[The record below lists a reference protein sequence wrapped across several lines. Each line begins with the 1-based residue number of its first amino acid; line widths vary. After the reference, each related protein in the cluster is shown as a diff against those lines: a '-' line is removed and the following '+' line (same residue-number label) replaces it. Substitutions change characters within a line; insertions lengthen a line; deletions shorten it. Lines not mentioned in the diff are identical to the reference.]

1 MRKFILILV
10 LVIFVLSIG
19 FAAFLVFKSFRHG
32 EEKVVSQNFET
43 TYTSEELKASRSE
56 KQKALIETLQKMFA
70 EGSPGTTFAVSIYD
84 LNNDEGFGFNDE
96 KAIHAASVSKILT
109 ATYAFKEVED
119 GKRSLTDPLGTYTL
133 EWQVEK
139 MINISNNPSWDLLD
153 KTLGLKNQEAYARS
167 IGLTTVKLD
176 GNVMSPKDVRTLL
189 VKLAKKEIL
198 NDFHR
203 DKLFSYMQKTENET
217 MIPQGLPKEI
227 VFYHKSGAFE
237 GEYHDAAYVVHPKNP
252 FILIIFSINRIAP
265 NYEARGAIIAKATKE
280 VAKYFDGL

>member
-96 KAIHAASVSKILT
+96 KAMHAASVSKALT

-119 GKRSLTDPLGTYTL
+119 GKRSLTDPLGTYNL
-133 EWQVEK
+133 EWQV
-139 MINISNNPSWDLLD
+139 
-153 KTLGLKNQEAYARS
+153 
-167 IGLTTVKLD
+167 
-176 GNVMSPKDVRTLL
+176 
-189 VKLAKKEIL
+189 
-198 NDFHR
+198 

-252 FILIIFSINRIAP
+252 FILIIFSLNRIAP
-265 NYEARGAIIAKATKE
+265 NYEARSEIIAKATKE
-280 VAKYFDGL
+280 V